1 MKPIIYSCCEDKSEE
16 DYPVLLE
23 SLRTY
28 AAKKNIVLNP
38 STILIDFEQTMVN
51 AINNA
56 FPQALVKGCHFHFAQ
71 NVWKKVKKYG
81 LVTLAKEENIRHQIG
96 NIIALPL
103 VPPNQVNN
111 CMEGIIDELS
121 NYDSKLLKL
130 TDYIIKYYVEDSRFP
145 ISMWNHFDTI
155 GERPRTN
162 NHLEDYHRQLN
173 ARVQTNPDL
182 WTWINEIKSSEES
195 VMCRYEQEQAQRTIT
210 RPRKGKYIQDDI
222 KLMSAKKSYIHDND
236 FDAYQKVLRSIS
248 HRYIKIIK
256 DAKDSTDEE

>member
-1 MKPIIYSCCEDKSEE
+1 M
-16 DYPVLLE
+16 PV
-23 SLRTY
+23 
-28 AAKKNIVLNP
+28 
-38 STILIDFEQTMVN
+38 
-51 AINNA
+51 
-56 FPQALVKGCHFHFAQ
+56 FPQELVKDCHFHFAQ

-81 LVTLAKEENIRHQIG
+81 LVTLAKEENIRRQIG

-195 VMCRYEQEQAQRTIT
+195 VMCRYEQEQAQRTTT

-222 KLMSAKKSYIHDND
+222 KLMSAKKSYIYDND